1 MPRRDCLPRISGQAP
16 PSALLLISQWCR
28 GPPSSFD
35 IMSMVLRRDLL
46 YGDICDSSKSNDKN
60 SGNVFLAI
68 ELCPHNIM
76 ETYVMVLNAITKFSE
91 IFAAIELCQQ
101 ITGPFA
107 MNSHAIVVK
116 PLPLHYCIMRSI
128 TVVVSV
134 VRENCLQWGNY
145 LLCSSVVNNP
155 PPIVII
161 ANYHIYGCVEAR
173 SCTPLSIFTSYMWW

>member
-1 MPRRDCLPRISGQAP
+1 MAANPTTKVLAMY
-16 PSALLLISQWCR
+16 LVLLICV
-28 GPPSSFD
+28 PI
-35 IMSMVLRRDLL
+35 IML
-46 YGDICDSSKSNDKN
+46 
-60 SGNVFLAI
+60 
-68 ELCPHNIM
+68 
-76 ETYVMVLNAITKFSE
+76 TYVMVLNAMTELSE
-91 IFAAIELCQQ
+91 DIFTAIELCQH
-101 ITGPFA
+101 IMGPSA

>member
-1 MPRRDCLPRISGQAP
+1 
-16 PSALLLISQWCR
+16 
-28 GPPSSFD
+28 
-35 IMSMVLRRDLL
+35 MSMVSRRDLL
-46 YGDICDSSKSNDKN
+46 YGDICDGSKSNDKN

-116 PLPLHYCIMRSI
+116 PLLPI
-128 TVVVSV
+128 
-134 VRENCLQWGNY
+134 
-145 LLCSSVVNNP
+145 
-155 PPIVII
+155 IVII
-161 ANYHIYGCVEAR
+161 AYDHISNIIHVVVSDIHLDLHYFKHINV
-173 SCTPLSIFTSYMWW
+173 SMH